1 MMKTKIITLI
11 INIQSSYNNSSNKKI
26 TITIRT
32 MIPMIRNNNYNIHN
46 SNKIIIIIIMTLVI
60 IRYE

>member
-11 INIQSSYNNSSNKKI
+11 INIQSSYNKSSNKKI

-46 SNKIIIIIIMTLVI
+46 SNKIIIIIMTLVI

>member
-11 INIQSSYNNSSNKKI
+11 INIQSSYNKSSNKKI

-32 MIPMIRNNNYNIHN
+32 MIPMIRNDNYNIHN
-46 SNKIIIIIIMTLVI
+46 SNKIIIIIMTLVI